1 MDKEEPHDQP
11 NEEPRETERDG
22 EAEKRSEP
30 EPDRRTDEHRGD
42 QKPARGRRVGPG
54 RGTRI
59 HRDVDGDGL
68 AIAVVSGTKRDEEP
82 PSLGQSPGARAPGRL
97 YPKRRF
103 TRPDLGLAHGLELP
117 RVGIDRGEAPGLQ
130 LLGHGTID
138 FLG

>member
-1 MDKEEPHDQP
+1 MSATTRRPRSANRSAAVSRLGLSRSDPSIASVDKEEPYDQP

-30 EPDRRTDEHRGD
+30 EPDCRTDQHRGD

-59 HRDVDGDGL
+59 HRDVDGHGL

-82 PSLGQSPGARAPGRL
+82 P
-97 YPKRRF
+97 
-103 TRPDLGLAHGLELP
+103 
-117 RVGIDRGEAPGLQ
+117 
-130 LLGHGTID
+130 
-138 FLG
+138 